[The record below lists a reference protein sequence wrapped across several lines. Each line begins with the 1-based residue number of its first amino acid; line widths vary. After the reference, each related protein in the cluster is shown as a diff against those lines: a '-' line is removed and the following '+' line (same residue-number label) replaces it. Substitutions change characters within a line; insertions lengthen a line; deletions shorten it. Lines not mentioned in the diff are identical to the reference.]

1 MTGAA
6 APIVLISPAMAIGS
20 GYYRPLV
27 EEFGKRGWEARALPR
42 RGFEKDQPV
51 ASRRVD
57 WSYADEVDDTAA
69 AVEQARAEDPD
80 RPVIILGHS
89 LGGQFA
95 TGHELTRTPADGV
108 VTVGGVIPHYRHYPH
123 GGWPIWFLASA
134 VIPTMTRVFGYIP
147 EPAFGAPGARTLMQE
162 WARLIRTGRLPFP
175 AGAPITTPALLI
187 SLDGDQLGPA
197 AGVDGLAGLYD
208 PATRTRWHYADSE
221 VPEGASNDHVTWVR
235 SPARVV
241 DEIESWWARSGAG
254 SASGD

>member
-1 MTGAA
+1 MTSTGTQ
-6 APIVLISPAMAIGS
+6 PIVLISPAMAIGS

-27 EEFGKRGWEARALPR
+27 EELRSRGWEARALPR
-42 RGFEKDQPV
+42 RGFEPNQPT
-51 ASRRVD
+51 ASRSVD

-69 AVEQARAEDPD
+69 AVAEARAEDPS
-80 RPVIILGHS
+80 RPVLILGHS

-108 VTVGGVIPHYRHYPH
+108 ITVGGVLPHYRHYSH
-123 GGWPIWFLASA
+123 GGWPIWFLATA
-134 VIPTMTRVFGYIP
+134 LIPLMTRVFGYLP
-147 EPAFGAPGARTLMQE
+147 EPAFGAPGARTLMRE
-162 WARLIRTGRLPFP
+162 WARLIRTGELPFP
-175 AGAPITTPALLI
+175 AGDPITTPALLI

-208 PATRTRWHYADSE
+208 PSSRTRWHYADSE

-241 DEIESWWARSGAG
+241 DEIVSWWARVE
-254 SASGD
+254 